1 MTDETFTVP
10 SGFRVK
16 RAYEAPEPDDGY
28 RVLVDRLWPR
38 GVTKSA
44 ARIDE
49 WAKDVTPSTELRR
62 WFHEDPQNR
71 RDDFADRYREE
82 LADRAARE
90 SLVRLRG
97 LARTNPPVTLVTAV
111 KDPGN
116 SHIPVLLQT
125 LGE

>member
-1 MTDETFTVP
+1 MTDETYPIP
-10 SGFRVK
+10 SGFQVK

-38 GVTKSA
+38 GVTESA

-49 WAKDVTPSTELRR
+49 WAKDLTPSTELRR
-62 WFHEDPQNR
+62 WFHEGPESR
-71 RDDFADRYREE
+71 RDEFADRYREE
-82 LADRAARE
+82 LTGRTARE

-97 LARTNPPVTLVTAV
+97 LARTNPPITLVTAV

-116 SHIPVLLQT
+116 SHIPVLLQA